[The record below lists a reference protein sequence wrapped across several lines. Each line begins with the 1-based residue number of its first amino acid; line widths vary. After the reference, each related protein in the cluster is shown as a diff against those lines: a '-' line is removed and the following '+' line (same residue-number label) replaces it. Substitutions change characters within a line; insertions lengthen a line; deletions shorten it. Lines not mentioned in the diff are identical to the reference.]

1 MKACKSEG
9 QESPSETGPESDSR
23 EEDSEMQAET
33 PEYHGQDERKQEDPR
48 DTQGDHAKQTSSQM
62 HGNGGISKST
72 TPQTFISFQE
82 LFSTVKVYREV
93 MEILRG
99 PPSQTRKCH
108 MIEIDWMRR
117 FQAFGAACEKF
128 ESQLTSMNVRISSLG
143 RREGRLTIEKLTFV
157 NIVTRG

>member
-1 MKACKSEG
+1 
-9 QESPSETGPESDSR
+9 
-23 EEDSEMQAET
+23 MQAAA
-33 PEYHGQDERKQEDPR
+33 PENCGQDERKQDEAR
-48 DTQGDHAKQTSSQM
+48 ETQDAHAKQTSSQL
-62 HGNGGISKST
+62 HGKGGSNKS

-99 PPSQTRKCH
+99 PPSQGRKCH

-128 ESQLTSMNVRISSLG
+128 ET
-143 RREGRLTIEKLTFV
+143 
-157 NIVTRG
+157 